1 MRKQVVPVLVVA
13 LACAITAFAAEADV
27 KIGGLR
33 RHAWFGAAVDPPDKR
48 AGAPVGRVDEG
59 TVAAQAGLRRGD
71 VILRVNG
78 TLLDSPLAYDRAFVA
93 LRGGDTARLE
103 VLRDGQTFERTVTL
117 PPMPLQTF
125 PGIDVTY
132 DSVLSENGLRFR
144 TIITKPKN
152 VTGRLPGLFLAGWL
166 SCDSVEV
173 PVGPKGGIEKLLD
186 ILITQSGFVVM
197 RMDKPGM
204 GDSEGHCSQADFQ
217 TELAGYRAAMRTFKA
232 LDYVD
237 PERIYIFGDSNGA
250 AYAPLIGNH
259 AGVRGYV
266 VSGGWAKTW
275 LEHMLELERRRLAL
289 MGQSPGDITEKLR
302 GYSEFYS
309 AYYNQKLTPAEV
321 IHRKPHLAGL
331 WYDAP
336 EHQYGRAAAFYH
348 QLQDLNIAGE
358 WSKVSVPTLSIYG
371 EYDWFMS
378 ADDHQAF
385 AALVNKNRPGAG
397 RYVMLPKTNH
407 SFNVYESQEKVF
419 RGEGGKFSETV
430 GPLILEW
437 LREQNSAGN

>member
-1 MRKQVVPVLVVA
+1 MGGAPL
-13 LACAITAFAAEADV
+13 TAFAAEPER
-27 KIGGLR
+27 IGGLR
-33 RHAWFGAAVDPPDKR
+33 RHARFGAVVNPPEGR
-48 AGAPVGRVDEG
+48 AGASVGRVDEG

-71 VILRVNG
+71 LILRVNG
-78 TLLDSPLAYDRAFVA
+78 TLLDSLLAFDRAFVA

-103 VLRDGQTFERTVTL
+103 VLRNGQTFERTVTL

-125 PGIDVTY
+125 SGIDVAY
-132 DSVLSENGLRFR
+132 DSVVAENGLRFR
-144 TIITKPKN
+144 TIIARPKN
-152 VTGRLPGLFLAGWL
+152 ATGRLPGLFLAGWL

-186 ILITQSGFVVM
+186 ILITQSGFVMM
-197 RMDKPGM
+197 RMDKPGI
-204 GDSEGHCSQADFQ
+204 GDSEGYCSQADFQ
-217 TELAGYRAAMRTFKA
+217 TELAGYRAAMRAFKA

-237 PERIYIFGDSNGA
+237 AERIYIFGDSNGA
-250 AYAPLIGNH
+250 AYAPLIGNE

-321 IHRKPHLAGL
+321 IRQKPHLAGL

-336 EHQYGRAAAFYH
+336 EHQYGRPASFYQ
-348 QLQDLNIAGE
+348 QLQDLNIAGA
-358 WSKVSVPTLSIYG
+358 WSRVSVPTLSIYG

-378 ADDHQAF
+378 ADDHQTF
-385 AALVNKNRPGAG
+385 AALVNRNRPGAG

-407 SFNVYESQEKVF
+407 GFNVYDSPEKEF
-419 RGEGGKFSETV
+419 RGEGGRFNQSV
-430 GPLILEW
+430 GPLILDW
-437 LREQNSAGN
+437 LKEQNTAGK